1 MEPLHEIFGPV
12 ILACMDAYKP
22 ECEPFVVLKILKHFP
37 WILDS
42 HFKF

>member
-1 MEPLHEIFGPV
+1 MEPLQEIFGPV
-12 ILACMDAYKP
+12 ILACMDAYRL
-22 ECEPFVVLKILKHFP
+22 EYEPFVVLKIFKHAP